1 MLGISCDSPADNLA
15 FQEKFNFPYDLLC
28 DEDRS
33 VSMAYGAAEN
43 AETQYPARISYLI
56 GPEGQIAKVYG
67 TVAPADHPEQVL
79 ADLG

>member
-1 MLGISCDSPADNLA
+1 VLGISCDSPADNLA

-56 GPEGQIAKVYG
+56 DPEGRIAKVYG